1 MKDFDEII
9 ELMLTSCLRK
19 NIIIF
24 KIQLIIS
31 IFDELSNNKFIEE
44 YN

>member
-1 MKDFDEII
+1 MKDFDKII
-9 ELMLTSCLRK
+9 DVMLTSCLRK
-19 NIIIF
+19 KIIIF